1 MQEPAGFLR
10 RCWRLRGPWGPAS
23 VLLFRRGTVN
33 VGPQCNGKGTEK
45 ETMWD
50 EGREVEPRK
59 GLDVSEG
66 LRGWRWFSE
75 WEAGREPTRL
85 PRAGHR

>member
-1 MQEPAGFLR
+1 
-10 RCWRLRGPWGPAS
+10 
-23 VLLFRRGTVN
+23 
-33 VGPQCNGKGTEK
+33 
-45 ETMWD
+45 MWD

-85 PRAGHR
+85 PRAGHRLKQRTGANGQDREA